1 MENISDFR
9 LLSQTFIFEE
19 FFFSNY
25 MVPQC
30 YLHREEFQN
39 TSEISSF
46 LGNSIEFF
54 PRRLLNVRGVND
66 IHFH

>member
-1 MENISDFR
+1 
-9 LLSQTFIFEE
+9 
-19 FFFSNY
+19 

-30 YLHREEFQN
+30 CLHREEFRN

-54 PRRLLNVRGVND
+54 PRRLLNMRGGGGGGLMSFIFIDQYRFYAYKVR
-66 IHFH
+66 